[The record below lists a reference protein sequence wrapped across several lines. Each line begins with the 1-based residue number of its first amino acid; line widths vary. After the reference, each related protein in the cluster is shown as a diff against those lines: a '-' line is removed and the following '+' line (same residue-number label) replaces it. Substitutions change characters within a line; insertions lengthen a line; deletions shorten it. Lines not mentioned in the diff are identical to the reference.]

1 MEELYKCWNDLEQ
14 KIGKL
19 ILYMIQHYVPLA
31 INRNDEKILDEYKQ

>member
-19 ILYMIQHYVPLA
+19 ILYMIQHYVSLA
-31 INRNDEKILDEYKQ
+31 INRNDEKLLDEYKQ